1 MNIAETEF
9 SFPAVHAGNVFGQF
23 DANMKKIEKALHV
36 TLIFR
41 GDKIKLIG
49 SEDDCRRAKEVVEEL
64 LVLSERGNVI
74 SEQDVNYA
82 LSLSQSGEVA
92 AGLTPLDFDKEK
104 AEEEA
109 KHEAEPDPFDDIF
122 KIFNRER

>member
-9 SFPAVHAGNVFGQF
+9 FFPAVHAGNVFGQF

-74 SEQDVNYA
+74 SEQDVN
-82 LSLSQSGEVA
+82 
-92 AGLTPLDFDKEK
+92 
-104 AEEEA
+104 
-109 KHEAEPDPFDDIF
+109 
-122 KIFNRER
+122 